1 MLNTAAVSSMA
12 QWWLPNHL
20 AQVCWTAPRNINSS
34 HTAGTTTI
42 TTILANNNNGPPS
55 CSRNLASISSDCNPK
70 SRICCSTTIW
80 IYRIEVVEGHK
91 FKGIGQKLLEFVE
104 EYANLNNIKY
114 VEGIFYPTNEYAET
128 FYLKNGYKICKEGY
142 ETIVSKYITLN
153 KENKSKNQKNYIEE
167 K

>member
-1 MLNTAAVSSMA
+1 MRSEIYVKGKKYLKVFES
-12 QWWLPNHL
+12 LPHWNEIKIID
-20 AQVCWTAPRNINSS
+20 TK
-34 HTAGTTTI
+34 
-42 TTILANNNNGPPS
+42 NNECGYVNFFQ
-55 CSRNLASISSDCNPK
+55 SSDGYP
-70 SRICCSTTIW
+70 TIW

-114 VEGIFYPTNEYAET
+114 VEGIFFPINEYAET

-142 ETIVSKYITLN
+142 ETIVSKDITLN
-153 KENKSKNQKNYIEE
+153 KENKSKNQKNYTEE